1 MTFER
6 YLSFM
11 LCVILTLLV
20 LLLLGLLIRLGW
32 EGLIV
37 PIMDKIKEH
46 RDTYYIDQYNDM
58 EKQYKELERRL
69 YRIGFDKDFVDC
81 IDPCCGPKISKEY
94 KDETTRSGCIN
105 VMVKFSML
113 ESEYTKTK
121 EEQQKIFKV

>member
-11 LCVILTLLV
+11 LCVILTLFV
-20 LLLLGLLIRLGW
+20 LLLFGLLIRLVW
-32 EGLIV
+32 EALIV
-37 PIMDKIKEH
+37 PIMDRIKEQ
-46 RDTYYIDQYNDM
+46 RDTYYIDQYNGM
-58 EKQYKELERRL
+58 EKEYRDLERRFR
-69 YRIGFDKDFVDC
+69 RIGFDKDFVDC

-94 KDETTRSGCIN
+94 KDETTRYGCIN